1 MAWFH
6 DQPVETEG
14 FDTLQMMNV
23 LQVWLPIT
31 FSTPTVH
38 PPAEQK
44 LYAVLTAAQRAK
56 LATPG
61 EAVLAAEY
69 TLKANNRDTLKS
81 VLNLDPGFGLGF
93 FRATIGPALKF
104 ILPAGWVASAVA
116 MSVKTL
122 VGYLLDI
129 DQTKESAAY
138 LSANLAVGGVL
149 RELWHTLEI
158 APGSIYFYRVIQYE
172 VQIGKE
178 TRQFVLL
185 STRYALAP

>member
-1 MAWFH
+1 MAWYQ

-31 FSTPTVH
+31 FNTPTVH
-38 PPAEQK
+38 PPAQQK
-44 LYAVLTAAQRAK
+44 LYAALTAAQRAK

-93 FRATIGPALKF
+93 FRATIGPALRF
-104 ILPAGWVASAVA
+104 VLPVGWVASAVA

-158 APGSIYFYRVIQYE
+158 APGSTYFYRVIQYE
-172 VQIGKE
+172 VQIGQE

>member
-1 MAWFH
+1 MAWYQ

-14 FDTLQMMNV
+14 FDTLPMMNV

-38 PPAEQK
+38 PPAQQK
-44 LYAVLTAAQRAK
+44 LYASLTAAQRAT

-69 TLKANNRDTLKS
+69 TLTASNRDTLKS
-81 VLNLDPGFGLGF
+81 VLTQDPGFGLGF
-93 FRATIGPALKF
+93 FRATIGPALRF
-104 ILPAGWVASAVA
+104 LLPVGWIASAVS

-122 VGYLLDI
+122 VGYLLNV
-129 DQTKESAAY
+129 DQTKESAAF

-149 RELWHTLEI
+149 RELWHTVDI
-158 APGSIYFYRVIQYE
+158 APGSTYFHRVIQYE
-172 VQIGKE
+172 VRIGME